1 MKNVVMIMSGGV
13 GRRFGANIPKQYLK
27 INGKAVID
35 YVIEKVMKSKK
46 TDKIVIVMDEK
57 YKELSKYLSSSDFI
71 FASNGKERLDSLKNG
86 FDVIAAN
93 GGCDKVLIC
102 DAVAPMLYPELIDF
116 YFDTLDNYDT
126 VITAQKITGALGN
139 YSYEPLDREDYY
151 ITQSPEAFH
160 FDYLMKY
167 FKTDAKSQELAW
179 QLPSTTK
186 HFLNF
191 NFKNNTKLTY
201 NFELEYMKFKLE
213 EEEKQ
218 NKSGFTVVNDSSY
231 FKTNGIKDYLLRI
244 EEKKTEEWLENVYLE
259 YKELENKYGP
269 LKNVSLNQSSRYGIV
284 MNVENDENSFIAK
297 MIPSFLNRY
306 EREKD
311 AYIKLS
317 NKYMCNLL
325 GYDDNNKVLFLKKIE
340 DAKPACFEDNI
351 DLTKFFSLVFNQMS
365 EFDYK
370 DENKTFYYDL
380 KLKCNDN
387 RTLLYYNYEIKNML
401 NYSKFLY
408 DKYFKDS
415 KLKLIHGDLRMDNIL
430 KEDDK
435 YYAIDPIGYGAPAV
449 FETCRFIIDD
459 IDQNKNFSM
468 ENRLD
473 MLVNY
478 FSKWF
483 KNEDILTSL
492 YIFNAFIA
500 YNSTFE
506 NTNDFQ
512 TKTYVDLAHV
522 LENKFL
528 DIASIDEKS
537 KRI

>member
-244 EEKKTEEWLENVYLE
+244 EEKKTEEWLENVYL
-259 YKELENKYGP
+259 
-269 LKNVSLNQSSRYGIV
+269 
-284 MNVENDENSFIAK
+284 
-297 MIPSFLNRY
+297 
-306 EREKD
+306 
-311 AYIKLS
+311 
-317 NKYMCNLL
+317 
-325 GYDDNNKVLFLKKIE
+325 
-340 DAKPACFEDNI
+340 
-351 DLTKFFSLVFNQMS
+351 
-365 EFDYK
+365 
-370 DENKTFYYDL
+370 
-380 KLKCNDN
+380 
-387 RTLLYYNYEIKNML
+387 
-401 NYSKFLY
+401 
-408 DKYFKDS
+408 
-415 KLKLIHGDLRMDNIL
+415 
-430 KEDDK
+430 
-435 YYAIDPIGYGAPAV
+435 
-449 FETCRFIIDD
+449 
-459 IDQNKNFSM
+459 
-468 ENRLD
+468 
-473 MLVNY
+473 
-478 FSKWF
+478 
-483 KNEDILTSL
+483 
-492 YIFNAFIA
+492 
-500 YNSTFE
+500 
-506 NTNDFQ
+506 
-512 TKTYVDLAHV
+512 
-522 LENKFL
+522 
-528 DIASIDEKS
+528 
-537 KRI
+537 